1 LSEDLD
7 HHDDASGSKL
17 PAPSYLHSTV
27 PNPSTAIP
35 DGDVAAPALQWLQL
49 PWATQLTCS
58 LTFKKALADIFTRVH
73 DFIRRA
79 VRAGN
84 YGTLKC

>member
-1 LSEDLD
+1 MMMPP
-7 HHDDASGSKL
+7 APGSQL
-17 PAPSYLHSTV
+17 PAPSSTQR
-27 PNPSTAIP
+27 SAL
-35 DGDVAAPALQWLQL
+35 AAPRFPPAMSL

-73 DFIRRA
+73 DFIHRA